1 MTSVA
6 PTTTAVPPRER
17 VRSAIPW
24 WAKLAVKLA
33 IARLPVH
40 YTVARSLALAKH
52 GGMDRPAW
60 AYKIFRQYFDNTDFP
75 AKAGGFTLLEMG
87 PGDSLFSALIAK
99 SLGAESVWLVDVDS
113 FANLDVNLYRMMSQ
127 FLMEQGLNS
136 PDLSSSKSIE
146 DVLAACSARYLTNGL
161 ASWRQIA
168 SGSVDFIFSNT
179 VLQHIARPE
188 VGQTF
193 AELRRVIHLQGCAVH
208 VIDFRDMMGQSL
220 HHLRFSERVWESR
233 WFRNSGCYTNRFR
246 LPEMLTMIQ
255 SAGFDVASIEVDRWS
270 ELPIPRSKLASP
282 YREMP
287 EEHLLPKTARLEL
300 RPRK

>member
-1 MTSVA
+1 VTSVA
-6 PTTTAVPPRER
+6 PTTTAVRSRER

-60 AYKIFRQYFDNTDFP
+60 AYKTFRQHFDNADFH
-75 AKAGGFTLLEMG
+75 AKTGGFTLLEMG

-99 SLGAESVWLVDVDS
+99 SLGASAVWLVDVDS
-113 FANLDVNLYRMMSQ
+113 FANLDVNLYRRMTQ
-127 FLMEQGLNS
+127 FLAEQGLTP
-136 PDLSSSKSIE
+136 PDLSAATSID
-146 DVLAACSARYLTNGL
+146 DVLTACSAHYLTNGL

-168 SGSVDFIFSNT
+168 SGSMDFIFSNT

-188 VGQTF
+188 VEQTL
-193 AELRRVIHLQGCAVH
+193 AELRRVIHPQGCALH
-208 VIDFRDMMGQSL
+208 AIDFRDMMGQSL
-220 HHLRFSERVWESR
+220 HHLRFSQALWESR

-255 SAGFDVASIEVDRWS
+255 SAGFDVVSINVDQWS
-270 ELPIPRSKLASP
+270 ELPIPRSQLAMP
-282 YREMP
+282 YREMSD
-287 EEHLLPKTARLEL
+287 EYLLPKTARLEL
-300 RPRK
+300 RPLS